1 MFEEIFVD
9 KVNDSYEE
17 SIAKAKKAFV
27 EANAVVVGAGSGL
40 STAAGYT
47 YAGERFDKYFSDFK
61 KEYGIRDMYSGG
73 FYLFPDRETQW
84 AWWARHIWLNRYVPI
99 PNNTYEILH
108 DLVKGKDYFV
118 LTTNVDHCFQR
129 AGFDRQRLFYTQG
142 DYGLFQSSAPFGAS
156 AGKTYDNEAIV
167 RKMILAEGFEIGDNG
182 ELIIPQSAEIAMR
195 VPTELV
201 PYCPDDGEPMT
212 MNLRSDDTFV
222 EDDGWHKAAERY
234 DEFIRRHGGLKIVYF
249 ELGVGGNTPV
259 IIKYPFWRMTAENK
273 AAKYICVNKGE
284 AMAPREIMKRAICI
298 DADIRQALMDMS
310 IA

>member
-27 EANAVVVGAGSGL
+27 EADAVVVGAGSGL

-61 KEYGIRDMYSGG
+61 KEFGIRDMYSGG

-129 AGFDRQRLFYTQG
+129 AGFDRLLHAGRLWTLPEFSAFWRVGGENIRQR
-142 DYGLFQSSAPFGAS
+142 SHRA
-156 AGKTYDNEAIV
+156 
-167 RKMILAEGFEIGDNG
+167 
-182 ELIIPQSAEIAMR
+182 
-195 VPTELV
+195 
-201 PYCPDDGEPMT
+201 
-212 MNLRSDDTFV
+212 
-222 EDDGWHKAAERY
+222 EDDSRGR
-234 DEFIRRHGGLKIVYF
+234 L
-249 ELGVGGNTPV
+249 
-259 IIKYPFWRMTAENK
+259 
-273 AAKYICVNKGE
+273 
-284 AMAPREIMKRAICI
+284 
-298 DADIRQALMDMS
+298 
-310 IA
+310 